1 MSESGRSA
9 IRLGVVTAVAA
20 LLVVVIGALTN
31 RIDTTTFSWDFRY
44 YINLAE
50 QGFSAPSASP
60 FAYRYLTPFLA
71 RAIDVALGLQT
82 AGGFG
87 VLAYGAAI
95 LQLVAIYAFA
105 LWYGRSTRGA
115 WFAMLVAA
123 FSLFQVKFLLF
134 DPYRPDHLA
143 YPLILLQTYF
153 ALTGRFTPLLISTM
167 IGCQIRE
174 FNAIPLLAYL
184 YADLRVAEA
193 VSTES
198 RRRQTSDMVIGI
210 AGLAVALLVP
220 RMLIPVVEDF
230 QFVSLTRDGI
240 MRAVLAPFVLA
251 RDANFIYTTLAYGLP
266 LLMLA
271 SPREWIGQWL
281 GLQAQDRMY
290 LGAYTVIVLIFS
302 FLGGTDFFRFATYLL
317 VPQSVILAGLAA
329 RRTWLHLGLIVAAVF
344 AFNRIWLQIPTYD
357 QDAYLDFYSGYGSR
371 FNSASLMR
379 IAECAA
385 LIAAGYLMRKLLQQG
400 SRRDASAGP

>member
-1 MSESGRSA
+1 VSESGRSA
-9 IRLGVVTAVAA
+9 LRLGAVTAVAA
-20 LLVVVIGALTN
+20 LLVAVIGALTN
-31 RIDTTTFSWDFRY
+31 RIDTSAFSWDFRY
-44 YINLAE
+44 YINVAE
-50 QGFSAPSASP
+50 RGFSVPSASP

-71 RAIDVALGLQT
+71 RAIAVALDLQT

-87 VLAYGAAI
+87 ALAYGAAVV
-95 LQLVAIYAFA
+95 QLVSIYAFA
-105 LWYGRSTRGA
+105 LWYGRSGRGA

-143 YPLILLQTYF
+143 YPLILLQTYL
-153 ALTGRFTPLLISTM
+153 ALTGRFGPLLISTM

-174 FNAIPLLAYL
+174 FNAIPLVAYL
-184 YADLRVAEA
+184 YSGLRMADAA
-193 VSTES
+193 PSES
-198 RRRQTSDMVIGI
+198 RRRQTSETIIGI

-220 RMLIPVVEDF
+220 RMLIPVAEDF

-240 MRAVLAPFVLA
+240 TRAVLAPFVLA
-251 RDANFIYTTLAYGLP
+251 RDLNFAYTILAYGLP

-271 SPREWIGQWL
+271 SPREWFGQWL
-281 GLQAQDRMY
+281 GLRAQDRRY
-290 LGAYTVIVLIFS
+290 LGAYTVLVLIFS

-317 VPQSVILAGLAA
+317 VPQSILLAGLAA
-329 RRTWLHLGLIVAAVF
+329 RATWLHLGLIVAAVF
-344 AFNRIWLQIPTYD
+344 AFNRIWLQVPTHD
-357 QDAYLDFYSGYGSR
+357 QDAYLDFYTGYGTR

-385 LIAAGYLMRKLLQQG
+385 LVAVGYLMRRLPQQG